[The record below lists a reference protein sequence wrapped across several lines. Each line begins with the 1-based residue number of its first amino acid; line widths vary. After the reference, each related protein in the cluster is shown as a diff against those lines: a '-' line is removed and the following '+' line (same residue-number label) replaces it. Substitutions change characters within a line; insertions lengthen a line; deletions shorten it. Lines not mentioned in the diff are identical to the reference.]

1 MWNRTPPG
9 SDAERV
15 LPTRASH
22 PLYNAG
28 FCPDWHV
35 IFPASSSILPET
47 SRGLWQGECE
57 LFCVCA
63 SWSGRGKPRAEPRGQ
78 VPTILRGACE
88 KADGSG
94 RVGSGQVAARVTRLP
109 SARRTPMHAPVAW
122 ATCDLSV
129 PRPGPAAPCSQGC
142 ALFLCC
148 HGLARSLLCPWPGAP
163 RCPWVTFLFLADQG
177 APPNPSPTSSGCFIS
192 F

>member
-1 MWNRTPPG
+1 MGNGTPPG
-9 SDAERV
+9 SGAERA

-22 PLYNAG
+22 PLYHAG

-57 LFCVCA
+57 LFCTCV

-78 VPTILRGACE
+78 APTILRGACE

-94 RVGSGQVAARVTRLP
+94 RVGSGRCPRY
-109 SARRTPMHAPVAW
+109 SAPVCTPHTDAHAP
-122 ATCDLSV
+122 L
-129 PRPGPAAPCSQGC
+129 PGPHVTSLSRAPGRPLPVPKGVPCSFAVMASRGLCC
-142 ALFLCC
+142 ALGPGCPDV
-148 HGLARSLLCPWPGAP
+148 HG
-163 RCPWVTFLFLADQG
+163 
-177 APPNPSPTSSGCFIS
+177 
-192 F
+192 